1 MTAISFN
8 HVGFGYA
15 RRPVLHDLCFEVHAG
30 EILAVVG
37 PNGVGK
43 STLIKAASGILPLT
57 TGEITIDDV
66 SIHKMTPDQRAR
78 RIAVVP
84 QAIRVPGAFNARDVV
99 LMGRTAYLNWF
110 ENENQDDY
118 DIAEEVMAKTGT
130 LEYADRLVGELS
142 GGEQQRVLIARALA
156 QSPEV
161 MLLDEPTAHLDLHH
175 QDRILKL
182 VRDLALEQGLAVL
195 MALHDLNLVA
205 RFADRVVLLSNGTIH
220 SVGEP
225 CDVLNADLL
234 AEVYAVKIQVFP
246 NPQNGHP
253 IVTTSD

>member
-1 MTAISFN
+1 MDALSFIN
-8 HVGFGYA
+8 VGFGYS
-15 RRPVLHDLCFEVHAG
+15 RRPVLHNLCFDVKPG

-57 TGEITIDDV
+57 NGEIRLGEK
-66 SIHKMTPDQRAR
+66 SIHSINPDKRAR

-84 QAIRVPGAFNARDVV
+84 QAIHLPGAFRALDVV

-110 ENENQDDY
+110 ESENQEDVE
-118 DIAEEVMAKTGT
+118 IATTMMEKTGT

-175 QDRILKL
+175 QDRTLKL
-182 VRDLALEQGLAVL
+182 VRELALEQGLAVL
-195 MALHDLNLVA
+195 MALHDLNLVS
-205 RFADRVVLLSNGTIH
+205 RFADRVMLLSNGTVH
-220 SVGEP
+220 SLGRPQE
-225 CDVLNADLL
+225 VLTADLL

-253 IVTTSD
+253 VVTTSD